1 MYTCEN
7 PSPQSELSLAKFP
20 PASLKAF
27 LPMVSP
33 SQLPFPHPQGTTSV
47 TKDYFGFPGVL
58 WSEIMHYIFFFNL
71 ASFTQLIIHVVCIS
85 SSFFLFTSILFVAIP
100 QTVKSPIDTHLGC
113 LQFWITTN
121 RATMNICVQVLVR
134 IYFNFS

>member
-1 MYTCEN
+1 
-7 PSPQSELSLAKFP
+7 
-20 PASLKAF
+20 
-27 LPMVSP
+27 
-33 SQLPFPHPQGTTSV
+33 
-47 TKDYFGFPGVL
+47 
-58 WSEIMHYIFFFNL
+58 MHYIFFFYL

-85 SSFFLFTSILFVAIP
+85 SSFFLFSSIPFVAIP
-100 QTVKSPIDTHLGC
+100 QTVKSLIDTHLGC